1 MASELKLSGTTARVI
16 LQGNDSIS
24 SDQTF
29 TFPDTG
35 GEVATI
41 PAGGSAV
48 GYQQGTWT
56 PAFSLSNGATGT
68 STTASPLSTPAKW
81 VRVGNQVTISAWV
94 ELTSLGNLSG
104 NPGITGAPYPADTG
118 YYSGT
123 VSYWLFKNNTIS
135 AGITI
140 TGQVAYID
148 PHVLLIRQI
157 TAANT
162 SMGQP
167 TYGTGVDVGTQ
178 LIFTITYCT
187 DNTTW
192 SPSNGAVVS

>member
-1 MASELKLSGTTARVI
+1 MSGNLRLNGTTSGYSELTAPAVA
-16 LQGNDSIS
+16 G
-24 SDQTF
+24 DQTF
-29 TFPDTG
+29 TFP
-35 GEVATI
+35 A
-41 PAGGSAV
+41 AGGTLATQPSNGSV
-48 GYQQGTWT
+48 PGYQQGTWT
-56 PAFSLSNGATGT
+56 PAFSLSNATTGT
-68 STTASPLSTPAKW
+68 STTASPLGTPATW
-81 VRVGNQVTISAWV
+81 VRVGNQVTISAWT
-94 ELTSLGNLSG
+94 ELTSLGNLTG
-104 NPGITGAPYPADTG
+104 NPGITGAPYPADSG

-140 TGQVAYID
+140 TGLVPTID
-148 PHVLLIRQI
+148 PHALLIRQL

-162 SMGQP
+162 SMQQP